1 MNMNEIIN
9 EFFKSNEYLTTKDA
23 EQIGIA
29 RYLLS
34 EYVKEGKLDRIS
46 RGIYSLPNQFNDEY
60 ELLQKRNKFIFSYGT
75 ALYFHGLSDRVPNVI
90 NVSVPQGYNVAHIKQ
105 DSIQFKFHYV
115 KQELFDFGIVQVK
128 SPQGGLIRIYDK
140 ERCICELIKQHKK
153 IDLQLFQTAIK
164 EYFKLKDKNLR
175 KLLKYSKV
183 FKVEE
188 DVRKYIEVLT

>member
-105 DSIQFKFHYV
+105 DSIQLKFHYV

-128 SPQGGLIRIYDK
+128 SP
-140 ERCICELIKQHKK
+140 
-153 IDLQLFQTAIK
+153 
-164 EYFKLKDKNLR
+164 
-175 KLLKYSKV
+175 
-183 FKVEE
+183 
-188 DVRKYIEVLT
+188 

>member
-1 MNMNEIIN
+1 ME
-9 EFFKSNEYLTTKDA
+9 
-23 EQIGIA
+23 
-29 RYLLS
+29 
-34 EYVKEGKLDRIS
+34 RIS

-90 NVSVPQGYNVAHIKQ
+90 NLSVPQGYNVAHIKQ

-183 FKVEE
+183 FKVDE

>member
-1 MNMNEIIN
+1 MNEIIY
-9 EFFKSNEYLTTKDA
+9 EFFRSNEYLTTKDA
-23 EQIGIA
+23 EQIGIS

-34 EYVKEGKLDRIS
+34 RYVKEGKLNRVS

-60 ELLQKRNKFIFSYGT
+60 ELIQKRNKLIFSYGT

-115 KQELFDFGIVQVK
+115 KQELFDFGIIQVK

-140 ERCICELIKQHKK
+140 ERCICEIIKQYKK

-188 DVRKYIEVLT
+188 NVRKYIEVLT